1 MKFEKGNVVRSKAG
15 RDAGKFLMVVDV
27 NDKGVLVCDGKER
40 PLERPKLKNVR
51 HLAPTNHCLQS
62 DSMVSNRSLR
72 KALKS
77 FNEAVSSE
85 EV

>member
-1 MKFEKGNVVRSKAG
+1 MKFEIGNIVRSKAG
-15 RDAGKFLMVVDV
+15 RDAGKFLMVVGV
-27 NDKGVLVCDGKER
+27 TEKGVLVCDGKER

-51 HLAPTNHCLQS
+51 HLAPTTEQLQS
-62 DSMVSNRSLR
+62 DSMVSNRVLR